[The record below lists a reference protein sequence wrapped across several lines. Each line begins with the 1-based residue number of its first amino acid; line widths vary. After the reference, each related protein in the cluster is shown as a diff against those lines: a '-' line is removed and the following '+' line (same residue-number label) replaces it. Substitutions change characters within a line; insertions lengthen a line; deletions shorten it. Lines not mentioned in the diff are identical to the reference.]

1 MSATLFSLRRNKSDG
16 DQKAWNNQ
24 NIADFYRAIDILKQ
38 AGLNLDVDSGFTDEG
53 DPWFVFFRP
62 ESGEVVAHFAQID
75 GEFLAVSALNQQVY
89 RGQGIRDIVDKMLQS
104 HPLLLPQKIGGGK
117 LLLHPTAAISAFLAA
132 AFILTIDGVKASNIS
147 EVIFTSLSENKV
159 SNETTMVPSND
170 VIRPDAFKTLFSDI
184 APSNLNVAVL
194 GAALIADELFPS
206 VYKPIPAQ
214 LDASGASIVAEKIK
228 SDRKDDDGQNLILPE
243 DQGLLQ
249 IHSLHSDSLQELGLS
264 AKASNLVSL
273 FDQHQPAPDKK
284 NNKYL
289 GDDTG
294 EGLIEISGLVSLKD
308 NTGRRDEDFTPH
320 ADNNALITTLPSV
333 SVEDVVIKTE
343 MELFLGNKFTSE
355 NVSLLP
361 SNSEDVD
368 LMIFPFSEPDDGRL
382 IAGFE
387 LTFDPLGEVKLVASN
402 SFSLLNDNVASQP
415 LRVSKIDMERG
426 LVVEAAE
433 IISLPN
439 DDMVLLP
446 ADAPSPSNET
456 VNPLTNLDAPPIIGH
471 DLKTINKPL
480 RLDEAV
486 DVVFYQGGDAVISGF
501 ELGTDLL
508 WFFIS
513 KEELL
518 SAESTINTSGDLVL
532 DFGVTGT
539 LTFLAVVP
547 DNPFESFV

>member
-1 MSATLFSLRRNKSDG
+1 MSVTLFSLRRKKSNVN
-16 DQKAWNNQ
+16 QRAWNNQ

-104 HPLLLPQKIGGGK
+104 HPLLLPQKIGGSK

-159 SNETTMVPSND
+159 FTETTVVPSNN
-170 VIRPDAFKTLFSDI
+170 VIRSDAFKTSFSEI

-194 GAALIADELFPS
+194 GAALIAEELFPS
-206 VYKPIPAQ
+206 LYQPIPAQ
-214 LDASGASIVAEKIK
+214 LDAGGASIVAEEVK
-228 SDRKDDDGQNLILPE
+228 SDQKADDGQNLLLPD
-243 DQGLLQ
+243 DQGLLRA
-249 IHSLHSDSLQELGLS
+249 HNLNADSLQKLGLS
-264 AKASNLVSL
+264 TKASEAGALV
-273 FDQHQPAPDKK
+273 DQHQPAPDKK

-289 GDDTG
+289 GDDTS
-294 EGLIEISGLVSLKD
+294 EGLIEISGLVSLTD
-308 NTGRRDEDFTPH
+308 NSGRRGEDLTLHTDKNTFV
-320 ADNNALITTLPSV
+320 TTLPSV
-333 SVEDVVIKTE
+333 SVEDVAIKTG
-343 MELFLGNKFTSE
+343 MELFLDSNFTLE
-355 NVSLLP
+355 NVSLSP
-361 SNSEDVD
+361 PNPEDVN
-368 LMIFPFSEPDDGRL
+368 LMIIPFAEPDDSRL
-382 IAGFE
+382 TGGFE
-387 LTFDPLGEVKLVASN
+387 LTFDPLGEIKLVASN
-402 SFSLLNDNVASQP
+402 SFSLINDTVASQP
-415 LRVSKIDMERG
+415 LRVSGIDMERG

-433 IISLPN
+433 VISLPN
-439 DDMVLLP
+439 DDRVLLQ
-446 ADAPSPSNET
+446 ADAPSPSSEAA
-456 VNPLTNLDAPPIIGH
+456 NPLTQLDAPPIIGH
-471 DLKTINKPL
+471 DLKTIDKPL
-480 RLDEAV
+480 HLDEAV

-508 WFFIS
+508 WFFIG
-513 KEELL
+513 KDELL
-518 SAESTINTSGDLVL
+518 SAKSTINTSGDLVL